1 MSKVGKISIDV
12 EAKTANFNKNL
23 NAARTHLQQN
33 TSRMG
38 QAMDSLKKRVNET
51 AQAINRFGGYAVAG
65 AAVAMVAFVKKQI
78 DVADQ
83 MGKLAQQT
91 GTTSEFLSSMGLV
104 ASQTGTSLESIAK
117 GVQRLAMNMNDM
129 RRGTGEAQESFR
141 LLNIDVTQ
149 TDGTLRNAEDVMKEV
164 ADRFAGMED
173 GADKTALAMRLFGR
187 AGAELIPMLNQG
199 SAGIEELQRKAE
211 EMGMVISTKT
221 ALEAA
226 YLNDQLD
233 LLQKSAVGAGR
244 SMALSLIPWLN
255 ETLEVIK
262 FAREESGTLMAAWV
276 ALGAVGSGVAGLF
289 KSSTQAQL
297 NAAQRSLEGLEE
309 IYRKIQENPRLAGT
323 VYPEMNKVIMD
334 LEEARKKHAEL
345 VAQKEKED
353 ADEERRIQNAVDRQ
367 QRLADERRARTE
379 EMIRQNEARLKSNIE
394 AAKQEADAQREKERL
409 LQKEIDLKEELY
421 QWSVQGWIAEDEW
434 RRASIEG
441 AKESI
446 AALNEQKDVVKE
458 SQKSLGEL
466 AAELSEFQIQAY
478 RSMQSAASDLFF
490 KPWEDGL
497 DGLLQKFLDTMQRI
511 AAEWLATQA
520 MMGLFGREFGKGGA
534 IGGLLGIAGA
544 FLGGLGGAPAA
555 PAVPASGFPG
565 PVYVAHSGGIIG
577 EKGMTTIVP
586 SSYFAG
592 APRFHNGLA
601 PNEFPA
607 ILQRGEGVF
616 TPGQMARLAPAGEES
631 QTINNYFVI
640 SSPDAEGFDR
650 LCQRNAI
657 SIVRAT
663 NAALE
668 KNVGRKQ
675 MRGLLGG

>member
-12 EAKTANFNKNL
+12 EARTARFNRDI

-38 QAMDSLKKRVNET
+38 QAMDTLKKRVNET
-51 AQAINRFGGYAVAG
+51 AQAVNRFGGYAVAG
-65 AAVAMVAFVKKQI
+65 AAVAMAAFVKQQI
-78 DVADQ
+78 DVADK

-129 RRGTGEAQESFR
+129 RRGTGEAQESFK

-199 SAGIEELQRKAE
+199 AAGIEELQKKAQ
-211 EMGMVISTKT
+211 EMGLVISTET
-221 ALEAA
+221 ALQAA

-233 LLQKSAVGAGR
+233 LLKQSASGAGR
-244 SMALSLIPWLN
+244 SFALDFIPWLT
-255 ETLEVIK
+255 EAIDVIT
-262 FAREESGTLMAAWV
+262 FAKEESGTLMAAWV

-323 VYPEMNKVIMD
+323 VYPEMDKVIMD

-353 ADEERRIQNAVDRQ
+353 AAEKRRMEESLKRSQEEAEQRRKNTEAMIAANQARMDAKAA
-367 QRLADERRARTE
+367 ADEAEAQAQKEKNKLLVEEEKKREEIYQWIVNSDVAIE
-379 EMIRQNEARLKSNIE
+379 EMRQ
-394 AAKQEADAQREKERL
+394 
-409 LQKEIDLKEELY
+409 
-421 QWSVQGWIAEDEW
+421 
-434 RRASIEG
+434 ASIEG
-441 AKESI
+441 AKES
-446 AALNEQKDVVKE
+446 L
-458 SQKSLGEL
+458 KSLGEL
-466 AAELSEFQIQAY
+466 AEKGEKSAAELSEFQIQAY

-497 DGLLQKFLDTMQRI
+497 DGFLQKFLDTMQRI
-511 AAEWLATQA
+511 AAEWIATQA
-520 MMGLFGREFGKGGA
+520 MMGLFGKEFGKGGG

-577 EKGMTTIVP
+577 EKGMTTIAP